1 MEKSSTLWKYK
12 FEVLGEV
19 VGKER
24 PRFARGHT
32 YTPKK
37 TKDYETAIKNSF
49 RCKCSY
55 LSKKALRIKI
65 LAYFS
70 VPNSTPKSK
79 KEKMLL
85 NQVSCTKKPDFD
97 NIAKIVCDA
106 LNNVAYHDDA
116 QIAESIVMK
125 RWGGQDKLVV
135 MLEEIGEPYKKIGGQ
150 KNGRKS

>member
-1 MEKSSTLWKYK
+1 MMSSTLWQYR

-24 PRFARGHT
+24 PRFAQGHT

-37 TKDYETAIKNSF
+37 TKDYEIMIKNTF

-70 VPNSTPKSK
+70 VPKSASKAK
-79 KEKMLL
+79 KEKMLRNEL
-85 NQVSCTKKPDFD
+85 ICTKKPDFD

-106 LNNVAYHDDA
+106 LNNVAYYDDS
-116 QIAESIVMK
+116 QITESIVMK
-125 RWGGQDKLVV
+125 RWGGQNKLVV
-135 MLEEIGEPYKKIGGQ
+135 ILEEIGEPYKKIGG
-150 KNGRKS
+150 